1 MVAHLIG
8 HSLLCNRIIY
18 IGTEVTMLPGWQV
31 CPYPSSASDGL
42 SIASCLWSPI
52 VKKQYSAPC
61 IYLISSL
68 VSYLLPLAFCLLHL
82 VALSASR
89 GLSRC
94 SSNCNSPL
102 PTSAHPNLETCAKYS
117 SWKLCKILTLNL
129 WNMSCAKCS
138 PWKLYKISE
147 KSWLKFV
154 LKSEPSFKVLVV
166 EAGWCEGRGGVGSD
180 TNVRFWLSA
189 RS

>member
-1 MVAHLIG
+1 MVQVAPIHRMPQIVCLLPLTLVV
-8 HSLLCNRIIY
+8 SCLLC
-18 IGTEVTMLPGWQV
+18 
-31 CPYPSSASDGL
+31 PSL
-42 SIASCLWSPI
+42 PI
-52 VKKQYSAPC
+52 VKKQYFASF
-61 IYLISSL
+61 
-68 VSYLLPLAFCLLHL
+68 LLPLASCIWSPYQPHAACRAATQIAIPLSQLL
-82 VALSASR
+82 
-89 GLSRC
+89 
-94 SSNCNSPL
+94 
-102 PTSAHPNLETCAKYS
+102 LETCTKYS

-129 WNMSCAKCS
+129 WHKSCATCS
-138 PWKLYKISE
+138 PWKWCKISE